1 MPRKQRRTKIK
12 NNSCNNSDEEPQEPQ
27 EQQASL
33 APVLGSTLL
42 NEPIYFKPKYNK
54 VQTLKINEITDNFL
68 KCNIIS
74 FNSF

>member
-27 EQQASL
+27 E
-33 APVLGSTLL
+33 
-42 NEPIYFKPKYNK
+42 PIYFKSKYNK
-54 VQTLKINEITDNFL
+54 VQTLQINEITNNFL